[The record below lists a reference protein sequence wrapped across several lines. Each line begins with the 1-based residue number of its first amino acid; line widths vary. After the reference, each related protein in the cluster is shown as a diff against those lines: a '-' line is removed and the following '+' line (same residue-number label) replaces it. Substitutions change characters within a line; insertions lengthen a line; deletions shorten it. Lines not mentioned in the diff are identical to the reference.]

1 MLNYDNFAITLGRAV
16 DVFRRGPEAV
26 PEQKVALRALA
37 GLSRLAGVVLEVGV
51 GELRV
56 GGRLVPPGLPGISVL
71 LAQLEG
77 HDVAEIRIQ
86 QAASPASLLQLLR
99 GLAEPL
105 GARRPALDLASRLR
119 AAGVN
124 DVEVRPFR
132 PVQPPPPPA
141 PPPPVPPVRM
151 ADVTTEQ
158 FALDDAVRD
167 ARRISRPEAAVA
179 AIALDPEAPD
189 VQNHLETAAVRIR
202 EELDHGR
209 ASGAVRALAQL
220 IQLEGNTPPGEV
232 QETLRETIEPLLTD
246 GAFRGAMECA
256 GTVGTRDAALLVL
269 RRGGPAAT
277 AILRAR
283 LMTETDEVAARQTLV
298 LLREQPEGLRSLILL
313 LQHGDRGIIRRAAS
327 VLGTLGVREA
337 TPALTRVVRH
347 DDPTVRAAVTSAL
360 ARLATP
366 QAVELLGE
374 LLDEAG
380 PDGLAVVVD
389 ALGGAAVGP
398 LIPRL
403 EDAGRRARDTRTLTA
418 IGHALGRIGTPQ
430 ALGVLARW
438 AASPRW
444 QFWRRSG
451 AARLAAI
458 DGLRAAG
465 GAEARRILEGLSRD
479 ADPAVRR
486 AAVEAVED
494 LAIAAPARGS

>member
-1 MLNYDNFAITLGRAV
+1 
-16 DVFRRGPEAV
+16 
-26 PEQKVALRALA
+26 
-37 GLSRLAGVVLEVGV
+37 
-51 GELRV
+51 
-56 GGRLVPPGLPGISVL
+56 
-71 LAQLEG
+71 
-77 HDVAEIRIQ
+77 
-86 QAASPASLLQLLR
+86 
-99 GLAEPL
+99 
-105 GARRPALDLASRLR
+105 
-119 AAGVN
+119 
-124 DVEVRPFR
+124 
-132 PVQPPPPPA
+132 
-141 PPPPVPPVRM
+141 
-151 ADVTTEQ
+151 
-158 FALDDAVRD
+158 
-167 ARRISRPEAAVA
+167 
-179 AIALDPEAPD
+179 
-189 VQNHLETAAVRIR
+189 
-202 EELDHGR
+202 
-209 ASGAVRALAQL
+209 
-220 IQLEGNTPPGEV
+220 
-232 QETLRETIEPLLTD
+232 
-246 GAFRGAMECA
+246 
-256 GTVGTRDAALLVL
+256 
-269 RRGGPAAT
+269 
-277 AILRAR
+277 
-283 LMTETDEVAARQTLV
+283 MTETDEVTARQTLV

-347 DDPTVRAAVTSAL
+347 DDPTVRAAVTAAL

-366 QAVELLGE
+366 HAVELLGE

-389 ALGGAAVGP
+389 ALGGAALGP

-430 ALGVLARW
+430 ALEVLARW
-438 AASPRW
+438 AAPAGW